1 MSKIIVLIGSLDTKE
16 TEFLY
21 VKDIIEESGV
31 ETLLINTGVYGS
43 FSVGDI
49 CNEEVAIAGGSTIE
63 DLRQKND
70 RGHAVAVMTKGAVTV
85 LSNLVEDDQVAGVF
99 GMGGTAG
106 TTVSAAAMRS
116 VPVGVPKLIVSTV
129 ASGNT
134 RPYVGEKDIM
144 MMYSIVD
151 IAGINS
157 LSARILRNAANA
169 LSGMVKGNSIP
180 IVYEEKPMIGATM
193 FGVTTPCVNQTREI
207 LEKNGFDVLVFHATG
222 AGGDAMENLITDGFI
237 QGVVDITTT
246 ELADGL
252 VGGIFCSGENRL
264 EVAGLKGIPQVVSV
278 GALDM
283 VNFGP
288 PETVPEK
295 FNDRKFYQ
303 HNPTTTLMRTTVE
316 ENFILG
322 ETLARKLNKSTSPT
336 VLVFPKGGVSL
347 LDKSGHPF
355 EGIEERQ
362 ALYNGIKETLNPH
375 VKLVEVEEDI
385 NHPVVASLIANQL
398 LELLSTRIG
407 GVENASV

>member
-1 MSKIIVLIGSLDTKE
+1 MSKKIVLVGSLDTKE
-16 TEFLY
+16 KEFLY
-21 VKDIIEESGV
+21 VKEIIEESGV
-31 ETLLINTGVYGS
+31 ETLLINTGVYES
-43 FSVGDI
+43 SSVGDI
-49 CNEEVAIAGGSTIE
+49 PNENVANAGGSTIDE
-63 DLRQKND
+63 LRQKND
-70 RGHAVAVMTKGAVTV
+70 RGYAVSVMTNGIASIVKK
-85 LSNLVEDDQVAGVF
+85 LVEDDQVAGVF

-106 TTVSAAAMRS
+106 TTVGAAAMRS
-116 VPVGVPKLIVSTV
+116 VPVGIPKLIVSTV

-169 LSGMVKGNSIP
+169 LSGMVIGNSVA
-180 IVYEEKPMIGATM
+180 IVDGGKPMIGATM

-207 LEKNGFDVLVFHATG
+207 LEQNGFDVLVFHATG
-222 AGGDAMENLITDGFI
+222 AGGDAMENLINDGFI
-237 QGVVDITTT
+237 KGVVDITTT

-252 VGGIFCSGENRL
+252 VGGIFSSGENRL
-264 EVAGLKGIPQVVSV
+264 EIAGMKGIPQVVSV

-295 FNDRKFYQ
+295 FKGRKFYQ

-347 LDKSGHPF
+347 LDKSGQPF

-362 ALYNGIKETLNPH
+362 ALYNGIKQNLKPHITL
-375 VKLVEVEEDI
+375 LEVEEDI
-385 NHPVVASLIANQL
+385 NSTRVASLIANQL
-398 LELLSTRIG
+398 LELLSTKIG
-407 GVENASV
+407 GVKNATH

>member
-1 MSKIIVLIGSLDTKE
+1 MSKKIVLVGSLDTKE
-16 TEFLY
+16 KEFLY
-21 VKDIIEESGV
+21 VKEIIEESGV
-31 ETLLINTGVYGS
+31 ETLLINTGVYESSS
-43 FSVGDI
+43 FGDI
-49 CNEEVAIAGGSTIE
+49 FNEEVAKAGGSTVDE
-63 DLRQKND
+63 LRQKND
-70 RGHAVAVMTKGAVTV
+70 RGYAVAVMTNGVASIVKK
-85 LSNLVEDDQVAGVF
+85 LVDDVQVAGVF

-106 TTVSAAAMRS
+106 TTVGAAAMRS
-116 VPVGVPKLIVSTV
+116 VPVGIPKLIVSTV

-169 LSGMVKGNSIP
+169 LSGMVKGNSVA
-180 IVYEEKPMIGATM
+180 IVDDGKPMIGATM
-193 FGVTTPCVNQTREI
+193 FGVTTPCVNRTREI

-222 AGGDAMENLITDGFI
+222 AGGDAMENLINDGFI

-252 VGGIFCSGENRL
+252 VGGIFSSGKNRL
-264 EVAGLKGIPQVVSV
+264 EVAGAKGIPQVVSV

-295 FNDRKFYQ
+295 FKDRKFYQ

-322 ETLARKLNKSTSPT
+322 GTLARKLNKSASPT

-347 LDKSGHPF
+347 LDKSGQPF

-362 ALYNGIKETLNPH
+362 ALYNGIKENLKPHITL
-375 VKLVEVEEDI
+375 LEVEEDI
-385 NHPVVASLIANQL
+385 NNPSVASLIAYQL
-398 LELLSTRIG
+398 LELLSTKIG
-407 GVENASV
+407 GVENATF

>member
-1 MSKIIVLIGSLDTKE
+1 MSKKIVLIGSLDTKE

-31 ETLLINTGVYGS
+31 ETLLINTGVYES
-43 FSVGDI
+43 SSVGEI
-49 CNEEVAIAGGSTIE
+49 RNEEVAIAGGSTIE
-63 DLRQKND
+63 ELRQKND
-70 RGHAVAVMTKGAVTV
+70 RGHAVAVMTKGAVSV
-85 LSNLVEDDQVAGVF
+85 LSKLVEDDIVAGVF

-180 IVYEEKPMIGATM
+180 IVYEEKPMIAATM

-288 PETVPEK
+288 PNTVPEK

-322 ETLARKLNKSTSPT
+322 ETLARKLNKSSSPT

-347 LDKSGHPF
+347 LDQSGQPF
-355 EGIEERQ
+355 EGMEERQ
-362 ALYNGIKETLNPH
+362 ALYNGIKENLKPH
-375 VKLVEVEEDI
+375 IKLIEVEEDI

-398 LELLSTRIG
+398 LDLLSTRIG